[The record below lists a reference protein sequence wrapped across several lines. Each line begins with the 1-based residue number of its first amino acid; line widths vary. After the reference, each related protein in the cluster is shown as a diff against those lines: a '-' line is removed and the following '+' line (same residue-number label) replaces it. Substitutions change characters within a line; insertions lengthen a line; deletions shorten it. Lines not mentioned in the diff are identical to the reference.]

1 MVNTKSK
8 TTTTRILVAAVAMSL
23 LAAACGSDDT
33 EQTVA
38 PSTTTSTTTTGAPV
52 STEHPCDTGTAWKEA
67 KWCLADDQWWAQDG
81 TGTWVA
87 SDGPPATTT
96 TVAAM
101 TEEEIVEI
109 QQEIA
114 EVVEDASPEDIPP
127 AEVAELVIE
136 AAEEAAP
143 ESELTLGICTQWVAD
158 PELILN
164 EQQAQECAAMLA
176 AAVEA
181 CEGLD
186 CFGDDGTEP
195 ESELEPEETPTT
207 TAPPEPESEEPTTTS
222 VPSQPEPEPEPEAE
236 EPTASTTPPEPE
248 PEDTQPEYVV
258 GDVVAASE
266 LYPDQDLPS
275 SLFCEIQADS
285 GPLCWTEPT
294 ELANPSNEGWV
305 PPEAGMVPEPHP
317 ECSSDDLS
325 TWDQTCNPPSSWD
338 SGEFVI
344 GSRVDETPRLSAV
357 VLNFLLGCKA
367 TLYAP
372 CDWLLGL
379 MQRPLDYLGARPTC
393 VLGEYLD
400 RVDVFARIGNTSGA
414 HANQYGWHNCAT
426 VIDPLVGEV
435 PEHRNDVGARLSDT
449 GLSLAERCRVVLPE
463 DIMLE
468 TFYGGL
474 RSDGTRRDPIRFD
487 PGHAGC
493 DDWAE
498 WVNAVIEHRSSD
510 MPDCYPSA
518 RLAEEWMEHHHGI
531 HEGYITGSC

>member
-1 MVNTKSK
+1 M
-8 TTTTRILVAAVAMSL
+8 I
-23 LAAACGSDDT
+23 AAACGGEDAPAVIDTPSDT
-33 EQTVA
+33 A
-38 PSTTTSTTTTGAPV
+38 ATTTVVETTV
-52 STEHPCDTGTAWKEA
+52 REEHPCNTGEGQIEGNY
-67 KWCLADDQWWAQDG
+67 CLVDGQWYADAG
-81 TGTWVA
+81 AGHWVE
-87 SDGPPATTT
+87 SDGPPVTTT

-114 EVVEDASPEDIPP
+114 EVVEDASPEDMPP
-127 AEVAELVIE
+127 VEVAEQVIE

-143 ESELTLGICTQWVAD
+143 ETELNLGICTQWVAD
-158 PELILN
+158 PELVLN

-186 CFGDDGTEP
+186 CFPEDTAEP
-195 ESELEPEETPTT
+195 EPEPEETPTT
-207 TAPPEPESEEPTTTS
+207 TAPPEPEEPTTTS
-222 VPSQPEPEPEPEAE
+222 APSQPEPEPE
-236 EPTASTTPPEPE
+236 EPTTSTTPPEPE
-248 PEDTQPEYVV
+248 SDPESEEPTTTTAPPESEPEYAV

-275 SLFCEIQADS
+275 NLFCEIQADS

-305 PPEAGMVPEPHP
+305 PPEAGIVPEPHP
-317 ECSSDDLS
+317 ECSSDDPA
-325 TWDQTCNPPSSWD
+325 TWDQTCNPPPSWD

-393 VLGEYLD
+393 VLDEYLD
-400 RVDVFARIGNTSGA
+400 RVGAFARTGSAVGTFQ
-414 HANQYGWHNCAT
+414 NQYGWHNCAT
-426 VIDPLVGEV
+426 VIDPLVGEI
-435 PEHRNDVGARLSDT
+435 PEHGNDVGLRLSDT
-449 GLSLAERCRVVLPE
+449 GLSLAERCRAVLPE

-468 TFYGGL
+468 TGYKLNG
-474 RSDGTRRDPIRFD
+474 DPPTRFES
-487 PGHAGC
+487 GHAGC
-493 DDWAE
+493 DAWASYVE
-498 WVNAVIEHRSSD
+498 GKNQMSY
-510 MPDCYPSA
+510 MPDCFRSA
-518 RLAEEWMEHHHGI
+518 RLAYEWMEHHYGA
-531 HEGYITGSC
+531 HEAYFGGNC

>member
-1 MVNTKSK
+1 MTHTRAKTNTA
-8 TTTTRILVAAVAMSL
+8 RIIVAAVAMSL

-52 STEHPCDTGTAWKEA
+52 STEHPCDTGEGQIEGNY
-67 KWCLADDQWWAQDG
+67 CLVDGQWYADAG
-81 TGTWVA
+81 AGHWVE
-87 SDGPPATTT
+87 SDGPPVTTT

-114 EVVEDASPEDIPP
+114 EVVEDASPEDMPP
-127 AEVAELVIE
+127 VEVAEQVIE

-143 ESELTLGICTQWVAD
+143 ETELNLGICTQWVAD
-158 PELILN
+158 SELVLN

-186 CFGDDGTEP
+186 CFPEDTAEP
-195 ESELEPEETPTT
+195 EPEPEETPTT
-207 TAPPEPESEEPTTTS
+207 TAPPEPEEPTTTS
-222 VPSQPEPEPEPEAE
+222 APSQPEPEPE
-236 EPTASTTPPEPE
+236 EPTTSTTPPEPE
-248 PEDTQPEYVV
+248 SDPESEEPTTTTAPPEPEPEYAV

-275 SLFCEIQADS
+275 NLFCEIQADS

-305 PPEAGMVPEPHP
+305 PPEAGMVPEPYS
-317 ECSSDDLS
+317 ECSSDDPS
-325 TWDQTCNPPSSWD
+325 TWDQTCTPPSSWEW
-338 SGEFVI
+338 GEFTI

-372 CDWLLGL
+372 CNWLLGL

-393 VLGEYLD
+393 VLREYLD
-400 RVDVFARIGNTSGA
+400 RVDVFARTGNAVGDA
-414 HANQYGWHNCAT
+414 QNQYGWHNCAT
-426 VIDPLVGEV
+426 VIDPLVGEL
-435 PEHRNDVGARLSDT
+435 PEHGNDVGLRLSDT
-449 GLSLAERCRVVLPE
+449 GLSLAERCRAVLPE

-468 TFYGGL
+468 TGYKLNG
-474 RSDGTRRDPIRFD
+474 DPPTRFES
-487 PGHAGC
+487 GHAGC
-493 DDWAE
+493 DAWASYVE
-498 WVNAVIEHRSSD
+498 GKSQMSY
-510 MPDCYPSA
+510 MPDCFRSA
-518 RLAEEWMEHHHGI
+518 RLAYEWMEHHYGA
-531 HEGYITGSC
+531 HEAYFGGNC